1 MTFWCCYCC
10 QLRPISYSTTT
21 PPFGMAPH
29 SRRASALALDETVPN
44 ECQMKCFAAGAAWS
58 PTRFC
63 VNTREQKIL
72 ASLSSAPTGKRWVQP
87 SSLSQRTSFLSAH
100 GGGTSRSSRQ
110 SWQEVVEP
118 SNRLVELQAGVLS
131 AIKPPTTTTTTTH
144 THTQNYFPIG
154 GELWCSLK
162 DSLGVWPMGAEDS
175 LLRLCGHVVPIGCC
189 MGRWD

>member
-1 MTFWCCYCC
+1 LTYACKHHCLLPAGAAAHCSLVTFWCCYCC

-131 AIKPPTTTTTTTH
+131 AIKPPTTTTTTTTH
-144 THTQNYFPIG
+144 THKIISPSEVSF
-154 GELWCSLK
+154 
-162 DSLGVWPMGAEDS
+162 GA
-175 LLRLCGHVVPIGCC
+175 V
-189 MGRWD
+189 